1 MKYIMMTAFLI
12 ACGDKDTGE
21 EVAEEQDSAVEA
33 E

>member
-1 MKYIMMTAFLI
+1 MKYFMMAAFLI

-21 EVAEEQDSAVEA
+21 EAVEEQDSAVEA